1 MNNGPRAN
9 RLINE
14 TSPYLL
20 QHAHNPVDWYPW
32 GSEALDRARRE
43 DKPVLLSIGYST
55 CHWCHV
61 MEKES
66 FENTA
71 IAALMNKHF
80 VCIKVDREEHPD
92 VDHLYMGAVQAM
104 TGGGG
109 WPLTVFLTPQGEPF
123 HGGTYFPPEDRHG
136 IPGFP
141 RVLLAI
147 SEAYN
152 NRLAQV
158 TDTAKEVTAHLK
170 ERATLMAQPQLLSPD
185 ILNNAYGNL
194 VPSFDRSN
202 GGFGSAPKFPQ
213 PMTHE
218 FLLRQH
224 LRGERPALE
233 MVLATLDRMAA
244 GGIRDH
250 IGGGFHRYA
259 TDARWTVPHFEKML
273 YDNALLSQLYLHAYQ
288 VTGNPLYRSVSE
300 ETLDYVIRE
309 MTDPAGGFYSAQD
322 ADTEGGEGQY
332 YLWSADEIVAL
343 LGEEHGGLMNRYF
356 GVSAGGNFEGK
367 NILHMPSDAGSFGSG
382 HGMGTAEVEGLIERS
397 KKILLASR
405 ERRTRPHRDE
415 KIVASWNGM
424 MLRSFAEAACILGRD
439 DYREIAVA
447 NGSFL
452 LRELRQGDLL
462 MHSYKDGT
470 TKIPGYLDDYGL
482 LVSGLLALHEATFE
496 QLWLVEAVALA
507 DFMIHRFSDKE
518 SQGVFYDSGQGHS
531 ELLIRSRDTVD
542 SVKPCGGSAAA
553 EVLLRI
559 AAITGEGKY
568 EDSSVAMLSLVSDQM
583 VTHPLGSGHWLCAL
597 DYFLAQPTEVAIV
610 GGLSRPETRAL
621 VGAVCQQY
629 LPSRILVG
637 AEPDRDLSAPATP
650 LLRDRHMIDGQP
662 TAYLCQGRS
671 CYSPITDPDKLKQ
684 GLAKGVSPA

>member
-1 MNNGPRAN
+1 MKNRSHAN
-9 RLINE
+9 RLIRE

-32 GSEALDRARRE
+32 GNEALERAERE
-43 DKPVLLSIGYST
+43 DKPILLSIGYST

-66 FENTA
+66 FENPATA
-71 IAALMNKHF
+71 SLMNEHF
-80 VCIKVDREEHPD
+80 ICIKVDREEHPD
-92 VDHLYMGAVQAM
+92 VDHLYMEAVQTM

-109 WPLTVFLTPQGEPF
+109 WPLTVFLTPQREPF
-123 HGGTYFPPEDRHG
+123 YGGTYFPPEDHHG

-152 NRLAQV
+152 SRRPQAIA
-158 TDTAKEVTAHLK
+158 TAKEVAARLR
-170 ERATLMAQPQLLSPD
+170 ERSAVIAKPQLLSPD
-185 ILNNAYGNL
+185 ILNGAYRNL
-194 VPSFDRSN
+194 VPGFDRTN

-224 LRGERPALE
+224 LHGERRALD
-233 MVLATLDRMAA
+233 MVLATLDHMAA

-250 IGGGFHRYA
+250 TGGGFHRYA
-259 TDARWTVPHFEKML
+259 TDARWTIPHFEKML
-273 YDNALLSQLYLHAYQ
+273 YDNALLTQLYLHAYQ
-288 VTGNPLYRSVSE
+288 VTGNPLYRSISE

-332 YLWSADEIVAL
+332 YLWSAEEIVAL
-343 LGEEHGGLMNRYF
+343 LGEEHGGLVNRYY

-367 NILHMPSDAGSFGSG
+367 NVLHTPNNLESFSSG
-382 HGMGTAEVEGLIERS
+382 YSMSIAEVEGLIARS

-405 ERRTRPHRDE
+405 DQRTRPHRDE
-415 KIVASWNGM
+415 KIVVSWNGM

-439 DYREIAVA
+439 DYRDVAAA
-447 NGSFL
+447 NGRFL

-462 MHSYKDGT
+462 MHSYKDGR

-482 LVSGLLALHEATFE
+482 LASGLLTLHEATFE
-496 QLWLVEAVALA
+496 QQWLADAIALA
-507 DFMIHRFSDKE
+507 DSMIHRFSDKE
-518 SQGVFYDSGQGHS
+518 NQGVFYDTGQGHS
-531 ELLIRSRDTVD
+531 ELLVRPRDTVD

-553 EVLLRI
+553 EVLLHI
-559 AAITGEGKY
+559 AAITGESKY
-568 EDSSVAMLSLVSDQM
+568 EDYAVAMLGLTSDQM
-583 VTHPLGSGHWLCAL
+583 VSHPLGSGHWLCAL
-597 DYFLAQPTEVAIV
+597 DFFLANSTEIAIV
-610 GGLSRPETRAL
+610 GGLSRPQTRAL
-621 VGAVCQQY
+621 VDAISQQY
-629 LPSRILVG
+629 LPNRILVG
-637 AEPDRDLSAPATP
+637 VEPDEQPLRPATP
-650 LLRDRHMIDGQP
+650 LLRGRHMIDGQS
-662 TAYLCQGRS
+662 TAYLCRGHS
-671 CYSPITDPDKLKQ
+671 CSSPITDPESLKQ
-684 GLAKGVSPA
+684 GLKTSVS